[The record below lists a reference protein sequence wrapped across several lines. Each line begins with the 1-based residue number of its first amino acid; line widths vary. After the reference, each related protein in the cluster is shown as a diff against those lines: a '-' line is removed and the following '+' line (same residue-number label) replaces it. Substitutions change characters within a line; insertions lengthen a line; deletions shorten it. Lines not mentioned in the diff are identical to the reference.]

1 MSGSGI
7 SQHSQR
13 HVTVLL
19 PMSLA
24 LTMSLT
30 MSLTTIAAQI
40 ILQSVD
46 SEVYSALSAVGLPS
60 HAQHVFDIDN
70 VQANQSAIVIDIV
83 NVDDIGVGLS
93 STRGWSAL
101 SFYMMSPLERV
112 YCYNINN
119 NVNMKDSLLIR
130 F

>member
-46 SEVYSALSAVGLPS
+46 SEVYSALSAVRLPS

-70 VQANQSAIVIDIV
+70 VQANQSAILVNDIV
-83 NVDDIGVGLS
+83 NDININVDVIDIGVGLS

-101 SFYMMSPLERV
+101 SFYIMSPLERV
-112 YCYNINN
+112 YY
-119 NVNMKDSLLIR
+119 LI
-130 F
+130 

>member
-7 SQHSQR
+7 SQHSQW
-13 HVTVLL
+13 HVTVLR

-24 LTMSLT
+24 LTMS
-30 MSLTTIAAQI
+30 SLTTIAAQI

-46 SEVYSALSAVGLPS
+46 SEVYSALSAVRLPS
-60 HAQHVFDIDN
+60 HAQHVFDVDN

-83 NVDDIGVGLS
+83 NVDDIGVGLF

-112 YCYNINN
+112 YC
-119 NVNMKDSLLIR
+119 
-130 F
+130 